1 MFVSYGKN
9 RNLGTQL
16 WETPVGVVVRGMD
29 TLLNLNHEYG
39 DMPPWGKGPE
49 QHKIRSGGLEYIEKN
64 FPHLDKFLT
73 CHVIHHEESKSE
85 EEVMNENDGNDDMIE
100 LNSIKVTPVK
110 TQKSL
115 RSAGLPTTMSGYEAP
130 ILGVV
135 AFVLLVLI
143 CMSKRR
149 MGNHSKSL

>member
-1 MFVSYGKN
+1 MSYGKN

-16 WETPVGVVVRGMD
+16 WETPVGAVVRGMD

-49 QHKIRSGGLEYIEKN
+49 QHKIHSGGLEYMEKN

-73 CHVIHHEESKSE
+73 CHVIHDEESE
-85 EEVMNENDGNDDMIE
+85 EEKEIMNENDGNDDMID
-100 LNSIKVTPVK
+100 LASIKVTSKKVN
-110 TQKSL
+110 KSL
-115 RSAGLPTTMSGYEAP
+115 RSAEFHTSMSGYEAP

-135 AFVLLVLI
+135 AFVLVILI
-143 CMSKRR
+143 YVSKRR
-149 MGNHSKSL
+149 MRNHNKSL